1 MQLAS
6 VRTWFRCPLWVTS
19 DKTHIEHNETALDL
33 IADMPGD
40 MDFCCN
46 GPQAVTKTCRS
57 PRHADV
63 ATKYQATKA
72 ERSTVPCFWTPGPFA
87 GAAFPPQHSGGPA

>member
-1 MQLAS
+1 MVDPGYQIIETGLVLAGMGLMD
-6 VRTWFRCPLWVTS
+6 RAKCLQRVTS

-46 GPQAVTKTCRS
+46 GPIAEVGVR
-57 PRHADV
+57 A
-63 ATKYQATKA
+63 KA
-72 ERSTVPCFWTPGPFA
+72 SIANPLGLT
-87 GAAFPPQHSGGPA
+87 